1 VREGLLAH
9 RSRPAVCQMK
19 HQNLLYLLAIGAGVG
34 VALLVLTVIPGNHN
48 SLDAKLALV
57 LGATAGYLIAY
68 LTIR

>member
-1 VREGLLAH
+1 MREGLLVA
-9 RSRPAVCQMK
+9 RSLPTVCQMK